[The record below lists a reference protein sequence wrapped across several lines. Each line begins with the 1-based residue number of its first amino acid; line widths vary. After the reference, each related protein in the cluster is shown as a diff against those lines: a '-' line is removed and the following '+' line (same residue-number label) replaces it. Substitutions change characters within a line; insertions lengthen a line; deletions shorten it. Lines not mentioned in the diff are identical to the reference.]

1 MRNKILGIL
10 LILFLMS
17 KGSVL
22 YCENIEENNIG
33 QETLQEEVST
43 INIYNPKISEQKDNN
58 IKLHFEISNQNYI
71 QPGIKYS
78 VQLLKIDDDGFQSW
92 VDETVYQENISLNEN
107 TTIYKDINYI
117 APDYLKGKYQI
128 FIMLKNNNGATL
140 ALGTPGDIILNGD
153 DKYVQ
158 IEEETCYLSVEGEK
172 GLSYTISQ
180 GIDITDKEKLI
191 ATCEI
196 KNKTDSDTIFIPQI
210 KTYWRSSFGDNI
222 DTKEIKETKYELKK
236 GERKEISI
244 LLPQVKVPQSYD
256 AQLQLL
262 NENNKIISNKVS
274 FHYVVNGLSATIQNL
289 RLDKDYYKENDI
301 AKVSFFWSGP
311 ADNFLGTRNNSTKN
325 KEIYLNLSI
334 KNKDGKDCIKKE
346 QILLDENSNTKNYE
360 IPVIKECKDFKI
372 SVSLTDKNGEELDS
386 KKYDIKTT
394 SIGEKEKNNGI
405 ILTML
410 LTILVLF
417 LILILTIKFQRKH
430 GKYGKHL
437 NTIIIVILI
446 GGILFAKQEKVLA
459 AYTYNYGVRPQ
470 YDNGAYTE
478 HSILATIG
486 LNKTKFLPGESIT
499 GNMTIANNGCLNSF
513 LDYDLSTTL
522 KSGATKT
529 ITGGNGTRLGDPR
542 LISYTTTAPTTPGNY
557 VATFTFRDNRCYSS
571 SLNGMQ
577 AAIDSCGNAATCNY
591 LKESEPKSI
600 YIISK
605 TSKLN
610 AQNAPPLGT
619 SWTDR
624 DTYVAL
630 VNYGGV
636 YKHYKAYHIVENV
649 TASKASCD
657 SRAYAGNT
665 WSISYTVVAP
675 PTISD
680 DYAYDNIWTKGIS
693 KTINLLPK
701 DLYSGIKTTKW
712 CEGVSCNP
720 STGIVGTSIVKNSN
734 YNNTIR
740 YQTWNNDGL
749 SSTVGTVVVKLDNNT
764 PTVSATNSSTT
775 WRKANTTIT
784 LYATDTGGSG
794 ISQAR

>member
-1 MRNKILGIL
+1 
-10 LILFLMS
+10 MS

-43 INIYNPKISEQKDNN
+43 INIYNPKILEQKDNN

-71 QPGIKYS
+71 QPGIRYS
-78 VQLLKIDDDGFQSW
+78 VQLLKTDDDGFQSW
-92 VDETVYQENISLNEN
+92 GDEIVYQENINLNEN
-107 TTIYKDINYI
+107 ITIYKDITYT

-158 IEEETCYLSVEGEK
+158 IEEETCKLSVEGEK

-180 GIDITDKEKLI
+180 GIDITEKEKLI

-196 KNKTDSDTIFIPQI
+196 INKTDSDTIFIPQI
-210 KTYWRSSFGDNI
+210 KTYWRSSFGENI

-236 GERKEISI
+236 GEKKEISI

-256 AQLQLL
+256 AKLQLL

-325 KEIYLNLSI
+325 KEIYLNLLI

-372 SVSLTDKNGEELDS
+372 SVSLIDKNGEELDS

-394 SIGEKEKNNGI
+394 SIEEKEKNNGI

-410 LTILVLF
+410 LSIFVLF
-417 LILILTIKFQRKH
+417 LILILTIKFQRKN
-430 GKYGKHL
+430 GKHL
-437 NTIIIVILI
+437 NTIIIVLLI
-446 GGILFAKQEKVLA
+446 GGILFTKQERVSA

-470 YDNGAYTE
+470 YYSGLYTE

-499 GNMTIANNGCLNSF
+499 GNMIIANNGCLNSF

-529 ITGGNGTRLGDPR
+529 ITGGNGTKLGDPR

-557 VATFTFRDNRCYSS
+557 VATFTYRDNRCYSS
-571 SLNGMQ
+571 SLNGIQ

-591 LKESEPKSI
+591 LKESEPKSL

-610 AQNAPPLGT
+610 AQNSPPLGT
-619 SWTDR
+619 SWTDW
-624 DTYVAL
+624 DTYLAL

-636 YKHYKAYHIVENV
+636 YKHYKTYHIIENV

-680 DYAYDNIWTKGIS
+680 NYVYDNIWIKGAS
-693 KTINLLPK
+693 KTINLFPV

-712 CEGVSCNP
+712 CEGASCDP
-720 STGIVGTSIVKNSN
+720 SIGTVGTSIVKNSN

-749 SSTVGTVVVKLDNNT
+749 SSTIGTVVVKLDNNT